1 MRQAVEHGP
10 SPWWSGFLLTSP
22 LRRLVHDP
30 REILSPFVKEGML
43 VLEPG
48 PGRGFFTLE
57 LARLVGASGRVFT
70 SELQAASVA
79 GLKRRAKRAKL
90 GDRIDARQASR
101 FSLGVDDLAG
111 KIDFALLFAV
121 AHETADPE
129 QFFAQIVNA
138 LRPEALLLLVEP
150 DGHVAQAY
158 FQTLTAAAV
167 GAGLAIAP
175 AAPKIEGSHVALL
188 RKAGGDDRASVEA
201 ASASSPAR

>member
-30 REILSPFVKEGML
+30 HEILSPFVREGML

-57 LARLVGASGRVFT
+57 LARLVGDTGRVFT
-70 SELQAASVA
+70 SELQAASVE

-90 GDRIDARQASR
+90 GERIDARQASR
-101 FSLGVDDLAG
+101 LSLGIDDLAG
-111 KIDFALLFAV
+111 RIDFALLFAV

-129 QFFAQIVNA
+129 QFFGEIARA
-138 LRPEALLLLVEP
+138 LKPEASLLLVEP
-150 DGHVAQAY
+150 EGHVASAY
-158 FQTLTAAAV
+158 FQALTAAAI
-167 GAGLAIAP
+167 GSGLTMTTAGL
-175 AAPKIEGSHVALL
+175 KIEGSHVALL
-188 RKAGGDDRASVEA
+188 KKAQCADR
-201 ASASSPAR
+201 RL

>member
-22 LRRLVHDP
+22 LRRLVHNP
-30 REILSPFVKEGML
+30 HEILSPFVKEGMF

-57 LARLVGASGRVFT
+57 LARLVGAAGKVFT
-70 SELQAASVA
+70 SELQAASLE

-101 FSLGVDDLAG
+101 LSLGIDDLAG
-111 KIDFALLFAV
+111 RIDFAFLFAV

-129 QFFAQIVNA
+129 QFFNQVARA
-138 LRPEALLLLVEP
+138 LAPGALLLLAEP
-150 DGHVAQAY
+150 EGHVAGRY
-158 FQTLTAAAV
+158 FQVLTAAAV
-167 GAGLAIAP
+167 SSGLTEVSPAP
-175 AAPKIEGSHVALL
+175 IIDGSHVALL
-188 RKAGGDDRASVEA
+188 RNPGSAHKSGAS
-201 ASASSPAR
+201 PPTP